1 MPIGVLVNAAAV
13 FVGGILGALLKNKM
27 PENLKNGL
35 TLIFGVSALG
45 MGIGSVMLM
54 QNMPA
59 VIFSVIVG
67 TGIGLLI
74 HLGDLFAKAGTML
87 AKPFSKLGGGQRG
100 MSDEDRSLLVTA
112 LVLFCCSGTGIY
124 GAIDFG
130 MTGEQGILLSKSIL
144 DIFTAMI
151 FACSLG
157 FVTAAIAIPQVF
169 IFLAMFYL
177 AGFIYPHTTPGMIN
191 DFRACGGFL
200 LLATGIRIM
209 KIKEIPIADMIP
221 AMILVMPVSYLWSMY
236 ILPLIH

>member
-1 MPIGVLVNAAAV
+1 MPIGVLVNAGAV
-13 FVGGILGALLKNKM
+13 FVGGILGALLKDKL
-27 PENLKNGL
+27 PERLKSGL

-45 MGIGSVMLM
+45 MGIGSVTLM

-59 VIFSVIVG
+59 VIFSVIIG
-67 TGIGLLI
+67 TAIGLLI
-74 HLGDLFAKAGTML
+74 RLGDLFAKVGTAM
-87 AKPFSKLGGGQRG
+87 AKPFSKLSGNHT
-100 MSDEDRSLLVTA
+100 MTDEDKSLLVTA

-124 GAIDFG
+124 GAIDSG
-130 MTGEQGILLSKSIL
+130 MTGEQSILLSKSVL

-157 FVTAAIAIPQVF
+157 FVTAVIAIPQVF
-169 IFLAMFYL
+169 IFLAMFFL
-177 AGFIYPHTTPGMIN
+177 AGFIYPHTTPVMIN

-209 KIKEIPIADMIP
+209 KIKDVPIADMIP
-221 AMILVMPVSYLWSMY
+221 AMILVMPISYLWTMY

>member
-1 MPIGVLVNAAAV
+1 MPIGVLVNAASV
-13 FVGGILGALLKNKM
+13 LVGGILGALLKNKM

-59 VIFSVIVG
+59 VIFSVIIG
-67 TGIGLLI
+67 TAIGLLI
-74 HLGDLFAKAGTML
+74 HLGDLFAKAGTAL
-87 AKPFSKLGGGQRG
+87 AKPFSKLNGSKG
-100 MSDEDRSLLVTA
+100 MSEEDRSLLVTA

-124 GAIDFG
+124 GSIDSG
-130 MTGEQGILLSKSIL
+130 MTGEQSILLSKSIL

-157 FVTAAIAIPQVF
+157 FVTAAISIPQVL

-177 AGFIYPHTTPGMIN
+177 AGLIYPHTTPTMIN

-221 AMILVMPVSYLWSMY
+221 AMILVMPVSYLWTMY

>member
-1 MPIGVLVNAAAV
+1 MPIGVLVNAGAV
-13 FVGGILGALLKNKM
+13 FVGGILGALLKDKL
-27 PENLKNGL
+27 PERLKSGL

-45 MGIGSVMLM
+45 MGIGSVTLM

-59 VIFSVIVG
+59 VIFSVIIG
-67 TGIGLLI
+67 TAIGLLI
-74 HLGDLFAKAGTML
+74 RLGDLFAKAGTAM
-87 AKPFSKLGGGQRG
+87 AKPFSKLSGSHA
-100 MSDEDRSLLVTA
+100 MTEEDKSLLVTA

-124 GAIDFG
+124 GAIDSG
-130 MTGEQGILLSKSIL
+130 MTGEQSILLSKSVL

-157 FVTAAIAIPQVF
+157 FVTAVIAIPQVF
-169 IFLAMFYL
+169 IFLAMFFL
-177 AGFIYPHTTPGMIN
+177 AGFIYPHTTPVMIN

-209 KIKEIPIADMIP
+209 KIKDVPIADMIP
-221 AMILVMPVSYLWSMY
+221 AMILVMPISYLWTMY